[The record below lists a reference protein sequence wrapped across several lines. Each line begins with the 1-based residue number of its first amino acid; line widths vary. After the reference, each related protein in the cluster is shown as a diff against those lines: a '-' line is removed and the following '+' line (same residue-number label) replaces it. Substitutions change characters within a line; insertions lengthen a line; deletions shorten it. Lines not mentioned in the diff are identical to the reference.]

1 MSTQTTNRRTH
12 AVTAIQRLSAVAR
25 ESEVERLLGLSRG
38 YLSRIRAG
46 AEPGDV
52 VVRLLVLVAA
62 SPRRRINELRQTW
75 QDAAPASARKEG

>member
-1 MSTQTTNRRTH
+1 VSGADRRAL
-12 AVTAIQRLSAVAR
+12 AVDAIARLSEVAR
-25 ESEVERLLGLSRG
+25 ESDLERLLGLSRG